1 MENTTNGIRNGLEV
15 AWINTAAFLPKAAMF
30 LVILVAGYFLAKFL
44 AKLFDRV
51 LERVGF
57 DRVVE
62 RGGIKRALSKTRY
75 DASDLLSKILFYT
88 VFLFVLQLAFG
99 VFGPNPVSDLLTRV
113 IAFLPSIFV
122 AILIVVIASA
132 IAKGVKDVVGSL
144 LSGVPWGRFAA
155 NIASVA
161 IITVGIFAALSH
173 VGIAPAIVNGLF
185 YAMLAI
191 IVGSAIISIGGGGI
205 QPMRAEWERALGRMR
220 AEAPKIRGE
229 LQDAGGK
236 VEATMSDW
244 ERRAHDATADQPP
257 RPIGTHN

>member
-1 MENTTNGIRNGLEV
+1 MENTTNEIRTGLEV
-15 AWINTAAFLPKAAMF
+15 AWMNTAAFLPKLAMF

-57 DRVVE
+57 DRMVE
-62 RGGIKRALSKTRY
+62 RGGLKRALAKTRY
-75 DASDLLSKILFYT
+75 DASDLLSKILFYKI
-88 VFLFVLQLAFG
+88 FLFVLQLAFG
-99 VFGPNPVSDLLTRV
+99 VFGPNPVSDVLTRV

-122 AILIVVIASA
+122 AIVILVIASA
-132 IAKGVKDVVGSL
+132 IAKGVKDIVGSV
-144 LSGVPWGRFAA
+144 LSGVAWGRVVA
-155 NIASVA
+155 NIASIS
-161 IITVGIFAALSH
+161 IITIGTFAALSH

-205 QPMRAEWERALGRMR
+205 QPMRAEWERALNRMH
-220 AEAPKIRGE
+220 AEAPRLRGE
-229 LQDAGGK
+229 LENAGERAQET
-236 VEATMSDW
+236 VSDW
-244 ERRAHDATADQPP
+244 KNRAQQTQNEPP

>member
-1 MENTTNGIRNGLEV
+1 MEETGSSIRNGLEV
-15 AWINTAAFLPKAAMF
+15 AWMNVASFLPKAAMF
-30 LVILVAGYFLAKFL
+30 LIILVAGYFLAKFL

-99 VFGPNPVSDLLTRV
+99 VFGSNPVSDLLTRV

-132 IAKGVKDVVGSL
+132 VAKGVKDIVGSV

-155 NIASVA
+155 NLASVA
-161 IITVGIFAALSH
+161 IITIGIFAALSH

-191 IVGSAIISIGGGGI
+191 IVGSAVIAIGGGGI
-205 QPMRAEWERALGRMR
+205 APMRQRWENVLQKYDSEKPARQQQMSTAKDRVAQR
-220 AEAPKIRGE
+220 AEARKQQVQSALNNPP
-229 LQDAGGK
+229 
-236 VEATMSDW
+236 
-244 ERRAHDATADQPP
+244 QP
-257 RPIGTHN
+257 R